1 MWLTNILSVCPSAL
15 DDNKISLAKNATA
28 NIPNDPTKSRY
39 YSQAGALLGL

>member
-28 NIPNDPTKSRY
+28 NDPTKSRY